1 LAAALTGESIS
12 AAAAAACAGRKRPAG
27 RADTVVVVV
36 AAAVAVAVAVA
47 LTALGSAGAVVGMCL
62 VILVVC
68 RYQELESAGQLQCL
82 G

>member
-27 RADTVVVVV
+27 RKRSAGRADTVVVV
-36 AAAVAVAVAVA
+36 VAVAVA
-47 LTALGSAGAVVGMCL
+47 LTALGSAGAVVGICL
-62 VILVVC
+62 VTLVVC